1 MTRTLV
7 LAAADLAVG
16 VFLIQYA
23 RHRERRD
30 PDGVAVVGVV
40 MVFCALMLVAFTA
53 WHHRPLPTEGP
64 SSPPVPPTGPLAT
77 RAAYAPDF
85 PCSEA
90 VVIRASPACRPP
102 LRGGCHRKSWW
113 L

>member
-16 VFLIQYA
+16 VLLLLYA
-23 RHRERRD
+23 RYREQRD
-30 PDGVAVVGVV
+30 REGVAVAGFV
-40 MVFCALMLVAFTA
+40 MVLFAVTLVAMTA
-53 WHHRPLPTEGP
+53 WHHRPIPTERPTSP
-64 SSPPVPPTGPLAT
+64 SVAPTAPLAT